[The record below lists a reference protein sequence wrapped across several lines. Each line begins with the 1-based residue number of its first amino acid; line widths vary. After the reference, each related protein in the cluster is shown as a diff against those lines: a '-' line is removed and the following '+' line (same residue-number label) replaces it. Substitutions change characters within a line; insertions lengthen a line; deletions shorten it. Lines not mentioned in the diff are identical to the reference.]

1 LSWILIDIQSK
12 MLDAD
17 SGSCE
22 YGSETLLFR
31 HNSRKIRIKEADL
44 RVDLVEGGLLRV
56 APVRHL
62 LEALALLVGQVVPP
76 HGALLVELLDLLV
89 DELVRVLAL
98 VLGPA
103 GLNEDP
109 VGRVLLRAASLR
121 HGHQRGGFS
130 LQTAK
135 ETNKFVKYLQ

>member
-1 LSWILIDIQSK
+1 MRILDHVNTDRNTGAQAQLPK
-12 MLDAD
+12 
-17 SGSCE
+17 
-22 YGSETLLFR
+22 
-31 HNSRKIRIKEADL
+31 ADL

-62 LEALALLVGQVVPP
+62 LEALALLVGEVVPP

-89 DELVRVLAL
+89 DELVRILAL

-130 LQTAK
+130 LQTEK
-135 ETNKFVKYLQ
+135 GTNKFVNYLKKPP